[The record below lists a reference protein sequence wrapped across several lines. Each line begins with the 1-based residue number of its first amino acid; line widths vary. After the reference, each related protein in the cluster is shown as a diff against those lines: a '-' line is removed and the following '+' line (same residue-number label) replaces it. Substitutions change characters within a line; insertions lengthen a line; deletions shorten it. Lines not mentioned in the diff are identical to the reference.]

1 MHLKGNSY
9 TLPFLWNSVG
19 TFSSA
24 VNHTTCIFKVSKHRH
39 AGVKFMKKYFIQ
51 LYGNCDFQ
59 RSWSD
64 LKLVLT
70 FGTPTGFQISA
81 GNTATSALGH
91 PWYLVPWPLIAGWAG
106 GVEARDIDVGI
117 LQPYPEENRESQWVI
132 EECCIA
138 VLGTGAEGKFCLLR
152 SRTGGQITP
161 VCVVCH
167 LL

>member
-51 LYGNCDFQ
+51 LYGNCDSQ
-59 RSWSD
+59 RCWSD

-70 FGTPTGFQISA
+70 FGTPTFSDIFRKYSHIRESA
-81 GNTATSALGH
+81 MFCALAFDCRLSRRSWGKRCGCGD
-91 PWYLVPWPLIAGWAG
+91 PLSHTQ
-106 GVEARDIDVGI
+106 EKK
-117 LQPYPEENRESQWVI
+117 RESQWVI
-132 EECCIA
+132 EKYCIT
-138 VLGTGAEGKFCLLR
+138 VLGTGAEGKFLLFTEGKFF
-152 SRTGGQITP
+152 SVYSSQGLE
-161 VCVVCH
+161 VK
-167 LL
+167 

>member
-39 AGVKFMKKYFIQ
+39 AGVKFMKKYFTQ
-51 LYGNCDFQ
+51 LYGNCDLQ
-59 RSWSD
+59 RCWSD

-81 GNTATSALGH
+81 GDAATLGS
-91 PWYLVPWPLIAGWAG
+91 LRCSVPWSLIAGWAG
-106 GVEARDIDVGI
+106 GVGARHVDVGSPCHT
-117 LQPYPEENRESQWVI
+117 QKENTGKVNESLKN
-132 EECCIA
+132 IA
-138 VLGTGAEGKFCLLR
+138 WLCWAQEQKVNSFHTEGKSFSVYSSQGL
-152 SRTGGQITP
+152 
-161 VCVVCH
+161 VVK
-167 LL
+167 

>member
-39 AGVKFMKKYFIQ
+39 AGVKFMKKYFTQ
-51 LYGNCDFQ
+51 LYGNCDSQ
-59 RSWSD
+59 RCWSD

-81 GNTATSALGH
+81 GNTATLRSLR
-91 PWYLVPWPLIAGWAG
+91 YLVPWPLIAGWAG
-106 GVEARDIDVGI
+106 GVGARDVDVGI
-117 LQPYPEENRESQWVI
+117 PQSHPERKHRESQWVI
-132 EECCIA
+132 EEYCRA
-138 VLGTGAEGKFCLLR
+138 VLGIGAEGKFFSVYSSQGLE
-152 SRTGGQITP
+152 
-161 VCVVCH
+161 VK
-167 LL
+167 